1 MKALTTLFYVV
12 LATAITVLLV
22 VGLLD
27 WFGGCGESWVQADG
41 SRIMGE
47 CMGREMFFNFFK

>member
-1 MKALTTLFYVV
+1 MNKIIFIVLSVAFTLLIF
-12 LATAITVLLV
+12 

-27 WFGGCGESWVQADG
+27 WFGGCGESYVQADG

-47 CMGREMFFNFFK
+47 CLGREMFFGFFK

>member
-12 LATAITVLLV
+12 LAIAITVLLV

>member
-1 MKALTTLFYVV
+1 MSKIIFIVLSLVFTLF
-12 LATAITVLLV
+12 IF

-27 WFGGCGESWVQADG
+27 WFGGCGESYVQADG

-47 CMGREMFFNFFK
+47 CLGREMFFNFFK

>member
-1 MKALTTLFYVV
+1 MSKIIFIVLSLAFTLLIF
-12 LATAITVLLV
+12 

-27 WFGGCGESWVQADG
+27 WFGGCGESYVQADG

-47 CMGREMFFNFFK
+47 CLGREIFFGFLRGG

>member
-1 MKALTTLFYVV
+1 MKVLTTLFYVV

>member
-1 MKALTTLFYVV
+1 MSKIIFVVLSVAFTLF
-12 LATAITVLLV
+12 IF
-22 VGLLD
+22 VGILD
-27 WFGGCGESWVQADG
+27 WFGGCGESYVQADG